1 MIVVIDKITCGY
13 DQKILIRDLSFQ
25 LTLGEAICILGA
37 NGIGKTTLFK
47 TIIGQIKMIS
57 GDVFVNDKSVK
68 TMSTKERSKI
78 FSYVPQ
84 AKAYTYRYT
93 VNDIVMMGRAPYIEK
108 FSSPSQQDY
117 KAVQETLDKLSLN
130 HLSNRFYDE
139 LSGGEQQIVLIARA
153 IAQNANYI
161 LLDEPAS
168 NLDFYNQ
175 SKLIRIINM
184 MKQEK
189 IGVLMVSHNP
199 EHAFQCCEKALL
211 IGKSGQYFYGETSK
225 TITED
230 NLKIIYE
237 TDVGIKTFTD
247 ANNDRRY
254 SFYVK

>member
-1 MIVVIDKITCGY
+1 MIVVIDRITCGY

-25 LTLGEAICILGA
+25 LALGEAICILGA

-47 TIIGQIKMIS
+47 TILGQIKMVS

-108 FSSPSQQDY
+108 FSAPSQQDY

-189 IGVLMVSHNP
+189 IGVLKVSHNP

-230 NLKIIYE
+230 NLKIIYG

>member
-1 MIVVIDKITCGY
+1 MTVYIDKITCGY

-25 LTLGEAICILGA
+25 LALGEAICILGA

-47 TIIGQIKMIS
+47 SILGQIKMIS
-57 GDVFVNDKSVK
+57 GDVFVDDKSIK
-68 TMSTKERSKI
+68 TMTIKERAKF

-93 VNDIVMMGRAPYIEK
+93 VNDIIMMGRASYIGE
-108 FSSPSQQDY
+108 FSEPSQQDY
-117 KAVQETLDKLSLN
+117 KVVQETIDKLSLN
-130 HLSNRFYDE
+130 HLSNRYYDE

-153 IAQNANYI
+153 IAQEANYI

-175 SKLIRIINM
+175 KKLIWIINM
-184 MKQEK
+184 LKDDG

-211 IGKSGQYFYGETSK
+211 IGKTGQCFYGETSN
-225 TITED
+225 TITEE
-230 NLKIIYE
+230 NLQTIYE
-237 TDVGIKTFTD
+237 TEIGIQSFTD
-247 ANNDRRY
+247 ECNAERY
-254 SFYVK
+254 TFYVK

>member
-13 DQKILIRDLSFQ
+13 DKKILIRDLSFQ
-25 LTLGEAICILGA
+25 LNLGEAICILGA

-47 TIIGQIKMIS
+47 TILGQIKMIS
-57 GDVFVNDKSVK
+57 GDVFVNEKSVK

-175 SKLIRIINM
+175 SKLIQIINM